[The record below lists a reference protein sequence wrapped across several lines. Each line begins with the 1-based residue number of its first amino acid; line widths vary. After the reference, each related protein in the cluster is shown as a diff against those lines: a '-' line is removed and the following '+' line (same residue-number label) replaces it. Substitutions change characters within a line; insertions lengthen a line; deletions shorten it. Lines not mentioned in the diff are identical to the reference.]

1 MIAWMNSLTDTPEW
15 DHKIFDP
22 DFTFKWKSAK
32 LLTGYDTT
40 RSMTDWVCCNI
51 ERFHKRVVE
60 TSSALTKSFL
70 TPTTSFEPV

>member
-22 DFTFKWKSAK
+22 EFTFKWKSAK

-40 RSMTDWVCCNI
+40 RSMTDWVCFII
-51 ERFHKRVVE
+51 EIFHKRIIE
-60 TSSALTKSFL
+60 PSSALTKSL
-70 TPTTSFEPV
+70 HIPTTSSEPV